1 MVDSNEYLL
10 LTNYLKN
17 NEVGL
22 GNFAKFRLKASHF
35 EALKKYV
42 VSFIQEGNCFVDSQA
57 KIQADILQVGPT
69 PESNSNFKCILD
81 PKRFWDKKVLGPNN
95 SSYKKISGPKQY

>member
-17 NEVGL
+17 NEVA
-22 GNFAKFRLKASHF
+22 NFRLKASHF

-81 PKRFWDKKVLGPNN
+81 PKRFYVKKSVGSKNN
-95 SSYKKISGPKQY
+95 LVPKNFWVQKKS

>member
-1 MVDSNEYLL
+1 MVDSNESLL

-22 GNFAKFRLKASHF
+22 GNFAKFWLKASHF

-81 PKRFWDKKVLGPNN
+81 PKRF
-95 SSYKKISGPKQY
+95 